1 MHEGLCLRDP
11 TRFDLRGTMEFG
23 TDCMIDVNVLLV
35 GHVVLGNDV
44 TIGANCTVL
53 DSELGDGV
61 TVNPNSVIEGAKVG
75 SDCSI
80 GPFARLRSGTE
91 LAARARVGNFVE
103 LKETRMGE
111 GSKANHLAYVGDAEV
126 GRNVNIGA
134 GVITCNYDGA
144 NKHKTL
150 IGDDAFI
157 GSDSQLVAPVE
168 IGPGATIGAG
178 STLTGN
184 APAGKLTL
192 SRSKQVTRDNW
203 QRPQKKDR
211 VK

>member
-1 MHEGLCLRDP
+1 M
-11 TRFDLRGTMEFG
+11 
-23 TDCMIDVNVLLV
+23 
-35 GHVVLGNDV
+35 
-44 TIGANCTVL
+44 
-53 DSELGDGV
+53 
-61 TVNPNSVIEGAKVG
+61 IEGAKVG